1 MKKSIS
7 LILAG
12 IFVIVLGIAGNYD
25 WAEEV
30 LESVPC
36 ELYCLI
42 KQDIGGDP
50 SEVAI
55 ARRYLD
61 NRKHYD
67 DIASLNG
74 WQ

>member
-12 IFVIVLGIAGNYD
+12 IFVIVLGIVGNYD

-36 ELYCLI
+36 ELYGLI
-42 KQDIGGDP
+42 KQDMGGNP

-55 ARRYLD
+55 ARYYLN
-61 NRKHYD
+61 NRKFYD
-67 DIASLNG
+67 DIASTNG
-74 WQ
+74 W